1 MFIKLDIQGELL
13 DKLKE
18 ESETQ
23 FRSCTQQVMYIIT
36 KYYKEKE
43 SCTQANSTYYNE
55 TVSNDISYVQN
66 TIENTSRQDATK
78 IPEKVISYQEVSSYD
93 DNTSSNAEVIE
104 SIDDDIVNF

>member
-43 SCTQANSTYYNE
+43 NTIPVNNTYYNE
-55 TVSNDISYVQN
+55 ITNNDNSYVQN
-66 TIENTSRQDATK
+66 TENAFRQDTSNTN
-78 IPEKVISYQEVSSYD
+78 ETVINYQEAASYEN
-93 DNTSSNAEVIE
+93 NTSSTIESIE
-104 SIDDDIVNF
+104 SIDDEIVNF